1 MATQIQVK
9 PKLDPQSLQLTEKVV
24 HIRRVAKVIKG
35 GKHLSFTAMVVVG
48 DGEGHVGAGLG
59 KADAVPDAVR
69 KGTAVAKKNL
79 ITVPLKESTIPHE
92 SLAKYGA
99 ALVLLKPASKGTGIK
114 AGGGA
119 RAVVELA
126 GIKDVLTKSLGS
138 PNAINV
144 VKATIKALSQLRTF
158 EEEMAERQKLK
169 ELAGK
174 TSGRE
179 AQRSGQA

>member
-1 MATQIQVK
+1 MVTQSQFK
-9 PKLDPQSLQLTEKVV
+9 PKLDPQSFQLTEKVV

-48 DGEGHVGAGLG
+48 DGQGHVGAGLG

-79 ITVPLKESTIPHE
+79 ITVPLKGSTIPQE
-92 SLAKYGA
+92 SLARYGA
-99 ALVLLKPASKGTGIK
+99 AQVLLKPASVGTGIK

-138 PNAINV
+138 SNAINV
-144 VKATIKALSQLRTF
+144 VKATIKALSQLKVF

-169 ELAGK
+169 DMSGK
-174 TSGRE
+174 ASTKE
-179 AQRSGQA
+179 AQRSG